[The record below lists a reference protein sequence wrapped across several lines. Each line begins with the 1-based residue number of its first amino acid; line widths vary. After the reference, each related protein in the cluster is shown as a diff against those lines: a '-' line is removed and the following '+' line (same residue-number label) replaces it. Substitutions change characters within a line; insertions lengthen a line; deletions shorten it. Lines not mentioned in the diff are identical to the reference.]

1 MTVET
6 ATYISQLD
14 PTLPG
19 INDPKSE
26 GDDHLRLTKSVLQN
40 QFPNLGAA
48 AVTPTADEINVLA
61 GRAQDV
67 IAITNGSTT
76 GAENF
81 NVVTQPYTDST
92 TKAAST
98 AMVQAAIMAS
108 SGISASLPGQP
119 GNAGKFLRTNGSIP
133 SWDVA
138 GMSLLATLNPA
149 NGVSSVSATNL
160 APCKSLLII
169 IDNIGISSLGYP
181 LLAALSSDNGG
192 SYSASANVQFAQ
204 NINSQPSGMLQ
215 FTKTDTAAAN
225 KPWFA
230 VWVGAGNS
238 GVVTDTTG
246 IINAIKISNSGS
258 AKFNGTGA
266 IYIYGIN

>member
-1 MTVET
+1 MSVET

-48 AVTPTADEINVLA
+48 AVTPTADEINALA

-67 IAITNGSTT
+67 VAITNGSTT

-81 NVVTQPYTDST
+81 NVVTQSHTDNT

-108 SGISASLPGQP
+108 SGISASLPGQS
-119 GNAGKFLRTNGSIP
+119 GNAGKFLKTNGSIP
-133 SWDVA
+133 NWNIV
-138 GMSLLATLNPA
+138 GMNLLATLRPA
-149 NGVSSVSATNL
+149 SGVNSVSATNL
-160 APCKSLLII
+160 PASKSLLIVT
-169 IDNIGISSLGYP
+169 DNPGMTASTNLV
-181 LLAALSSDNGG
+181 AAVSSDNGSSYG
-192 SYSASANVQFAQ
+192 SNYAFTSSGT
-204 NINSQPSGMLQ
+204 QPNGFMQ
-215 FTKTDTAAAN
+215 IFGTDVNGAN
-225 KPWFA
+225 KLYYSIFGVSA
-230 VWVGAGNS
+230 GAGVMS
-238 GVVTDTTG
+238 ATTG
-246 IINAIKISNSGS
+246 IINAIKISNNGSGTFS
-258 AKFNGTGA
+258 GTGA
-266 IYIYGIN
+266 IYIYGMNN